1 MVSTR
6 PARRASR
13 PAQPTSLLPSW
24 LSQHVSASEQLSR
37 NHYWRPRTRPDP
49 STRTP
54 TTWFRH
60 DQLLRRRSAQ
70 PASLL
75 PSWLSQHVSASE
87 QLSRNHLLRKP
98 GTPSPCGASGS
109 VRSRQLLP
117 TWGSPGPKPL
127 DNRGECVRVV
137 GVAAKGVDASPEAL
151 PVTWVRGCAIR
162 SRYRLPSSGW
172 PVR

>member
-75 PSWLSQHVSASE
+75 PSWLSRVARNERSESKPSAEKTRDAVAMRSLWKRVIPSALADMRVTRSE
-87 QLSRNHLLRKP
+87 ATRRR
-98 GTPSPCGASGS
+98 GRVRPCSQGRDQGCGRIAGS
-109 VRSRQLLP
+109 
-117 TWGSPGPKPL
+117 SPGHPGSRMCRSG
-127 DNRGECVRVV
+127 RGIV
-137 GVAAKGVDASPEAL
+137 SP
-151 PVTWVRGCAIR
+151 PRGGR
-162 SRYRLPSSGW
+162 
-172 PVR
+172 